1 MNARRLVF
9 SAAILCALGAAEAQ
23 AQTAGILP
31 CNAASLSVSNTSSNV
46 QLSKC
51 APSALLMNIGT
62 AEAFYTFGATSAGA
76 VATTANFSIPANSWQ
91 WVTVGTNGE
100 WIAAITASSTTTLR
114 IIQGV
119 GQ

>member
-1 MNARRLVF
+1 MNDRRLLF
-9 SAAILCALGAAEAQ
+9 SAAILCALSGDGR

-51 APSALLMNIGT
+51 APSALLMNIGSQ
-62 AEAFYTFGATSAGA
+62 EAFYTFGATSAGA
-76 VATTANFSIPANSWQ
+76 VATTSNYSIPGNSFQ
-91 WVTVGTNGE
+91 WITVGTNGE

-114 IIQGV
+114 IIQGI

>member
-1 MNARRLVF
+1 MNARRLLF
-9 SAAILCALGAAEAQ
+9 SAAILCALGAVDAQ
-23 AQTAGILP
+23 AQTAGMLP

-51 APSALLMNIGT
+51 APSALIMNIGT
-62 AEAFYTFGATSAGA
+62 TEAFYVFGATSAT
-76 VATTANFSIPANSWQ
+76 TTAQTTNFSIPANSWQ

>member
-1 MNARRLVF
+1 MDIRRLLF
-9 SAAILCALGAAEAQ
+9 SAAILCALGPLEAR

-51 APSALLMNIGT
+51 APSAIIMNIGST
-62 AEAFYTFGATSAGA
+62 EAFYNFGATSAA
-76 VATTANFSIPANSWQ
+76 AATTSNYSIPANSWQ
-91 WVTVGTNGE
+91 LVVVGTNGE

-114 IIQGV
+114 ILQGT
-119 GQ
+119 GL

>member
-1 MNARRLVF
+1 MKRIFALLVC
-9 SAAILCALGAAEAQ
+9 AAVLVPVQGR
-23 AQTAGILP
+23 AQTAGMAP
-31 CNAASLSVSNTSSNV
+31 CNAASLSVSGTSSNV

-62 AEAFYTFGATSAGA
+62 VEAFYTFGATSAGA
-76 VATTANFSIPANSWQ
+76 VATTSNYSIPANSWQ
-91 WVTVGTNGE
+91 WIVVGTNAE

-114 IIQGV
+114 IVQGT